1 MRNPAEPDVP
11 ALVDDLVADALADPT
26 GGLYPSVYETGRL
39 VSLVPWLTGHES
51 RIRFLIDDQNSDGS
65 WSGPG
70 SYALAPTLSAVEA
83 LLAVLDRGRDP
94 AAAHQGLLDS
104 ANRGLAAASRLL
116 AGVDGTAPP
125 GTLVAFLVVP
135 ALVGDINERLARID
149 HERLDRRRLALP
161 SNVSAEP
168 LVRLRAEGWRN
179 PVSTHYLELVGPVA
193 TRSADV
199 HPVSGIVGCS
209 AAATAAWLGPD
220 RPGPAHTESVRFLDQ
235 TQARLGGPVPG
246 LTSMAWF
253 ERAWVYDALAAAGV
267 PAARI
272 AGLLAELPANAS
284 TEGAPAAPGFAHDS
298 ETSALVLLAR
308 AWATNTVEQPRC
320 LWDYDAGT
328 HFLTTK
334 PVGAPSPIS
343 NSRILQVFGRYLGQ
357 APADSSRCAD
367 AITRL
372 GRWLRDGQTDGHW
385 VDRWHVSP
393 LYATLCCTVAL
404 HQHGGAEHGAAVRA
418 AVDWVLASQRAN
430 GSWGVWDGTAEETAY
445 ALQTLL
451 LTRPDQAGVAHAVR
465 RGREFLLQHGLTGP
479 HPPLWIGKDLYAPVT
494 LIRGAVLSAL
504 ALSRHRA
511 LAPAAATD

>member
-1 MRNPAEPDVP
+1 MRNPAEPDIT
-11 ALVDDLVADALADPT
+11 ALVDDLVSDALADPT

-39 VSLVPWLTGHES
+39 ISLVPWLTGHES
-51 RIRFLIDDQNSDGS
+51 RIRFLIRDQNADGS

-70 SYALAPTLSAVEA
+70 GYALAPTLSAVEA
-83 LLAVLDRGRDP
+83 LLGVLARDP
-94 AAAHQGLLDS
+94 AVPDRLVDPV
-104 ANRGLAAASRLL
+104 NRGLAAARQLL
-116 AGVDGTAPP
+116 NGIDGGALP

-135 ALVGDINERLARID
+135 ALVHDINERLDRVE
-149 HERLDRRRLALP
+149 HERLDRRHLALP
-161 SNVSAEP
+161 ANVSAEP
-168 LVRLRAEGWRN
+168 LARLRTDGWRN
-179 PVSTHYLELVGPVA
+179 PVSTYYLELVGPAA
-193 TRSADV
+193 TRSTDIQ
-199 HPVSGIVGCS
+199 PVSGIVGCS
-209 AAATAAWLGPD
+209 AAATAAWLGPQL
-220 RPGPAHTESVRFLDQ
+220 PGPAYAESVRFLDQ

-267 PAARI
+267 PATRVAR
-272 AGLLAELPANAS
+272 LLDELPAHAS
-284 TEGAPAAPGFAHDS
+284 TDGAPAAPGFADDS

-308 AWATNTVEQPRC
+308 GWAFGTLEEPRC
-320 LWDYDAGT
+320 LWDYDADT

-357 APADSSRCAD
+357 QPPDRARYAD

-372 GRWLRDGQTDGHW
+372 TRWLRDHQTDGHW

-404 HQHGGAEHGAAVRA
+404 HQHGGTEHRDAVRA
-418 AVDWVLASQRAN
+418 ALDWVLAGQRAN

-445 ALQTLL
+445 AVQTLL
-451 LTRPDQAGVAHAVR
+451 LACPDRAAVEPAVR

-504 ALSRHRA
+504 ALSQDRA
-511 LAPAAATD
+511 LIPATPTD